1 MAVLRNKCDYIILRR
16 SCRGSPLP
24 QASGWKDTSASPL
37 PTNTARQGQPCRSAV
52 ASQDIQGSGAKA
64 GRMPSLSPHSDA
76 MWTVVIPAL
85 KQLPWPK
92 SLIPLLPSLL
102 HPPPLARILPSLP
115 DEEAHLSFQ
124 LQEAEVGGGRGW

>member
-1 MAVLRNKCDYIILRR
+1 MLRNKCDYIILRR

-92 SLIPLLPSLL
+92 SLISFIRHLSPGFFLLFQMRKHTCLFNCRRQKL
-102 HPPPLARILPSLP
+102 
-115 DEEAHLSFQ
+115 EEAGDG
-124 LQEAEVGGGRGW
+124 EM

>member
-1 MAVLRNKCDYIILRR
+1 MLRNKCDYIILRR
-16 SCRGSPLP
+16 SCRGSPLA
-24 QASGWKDTSASPL
+24 QAAG
-37 PTNTARQGQPCRSAV
+37 GQAAAAAPRPRPAV

-102 HPPPLARILPSLP
+102 HPPPLSRILPSLP